1 MPERK
6 DIFLND
12 EIYHITARR
21 IGEDLLFKDEK
32 DYYRGVFSIFE
43 FNNLNSVEIRKR
55 RAERAQWKKKSSG
68 SPTSASLEPD
78 KRDKLVE
85 ILAFCF
91 MPNHIHLLLRQTKND
106 GISKFMQ
113 KCCGGYARYFKE
125 KYKELGKGYF
135 FQNRFNATHIESENQ
150 LKTAFVYIHT
160 NPIALI
166 EPGWKENGVT
176 NSEKVIKFLEN
187 YKWSSYQD
195 YIGKENFPSV
205 TQKEFLLEVMEKVQ
219 GCRNSLEDWVK
230 YKQELKK

>member
-1 MPERK
+1 M
-6 DIFLND
+6 
-12 EIYHITARR
+12 
-21 IGEDLLFKDEK
+21 GC
-32 DYYRGVFSIFE
+32 
-43 FNNLNSVEIRKR
+43 
-55 RAERAQWKKKSSG
+55 
-68 SPTSASLEPD
+68 SP
-78 KRDKLVE
+78 
-85 ILAFCF
+85 
-91 MPNHIHLLLRQTKND
+91 
-106 GISKFMQ
+106 
-113 KCCGGYARYFKE
+113 
-125 KYKELGKGYF
+125 
-135 FQNRFNATHIESENQ
+135 FNATHIESENQ

>member
-6 DIFLND
+6 SIFLND

-21 IGEDLLFKDEK
+21 IGEDLLFKDVK
-32 DYYRGVFSIFE
+32 DYYRGIFSIFE
-43 FNNLNSVEIRKR
+43 LNNLNYVEIRKR

-68 SPTSASLEPD
+68 SPTSATLEPD

-85 ILAFCF
+85 ILAFSF
-91 MPNHIHLLLRQTKND
+91 MPNHIHLLLKQIKDD

-125 KYKELGKGYF
+125 KYKELNKGYF
-135 FQNRFNATHIESENQ
+135 FQNRFHATHIEDDNQ
-150 LKTAFVYIHT
+150 LKTAFVYVHT

-166 EPGWKENGVT
+166 EPGWKENGII
-176 NSEKVIKFLEN
+176 NPEKAIDFLEN

-195 YIGKENFPSV
+195 YIGKENFSSV
-205 TQKEFLLEVMEKVQ
+205 TQREFLSEAMEGVK
-219 GCRNSLEDWVK
+219 GCRGSVEDWIK
-230 YKQELKK
+230 YKQIIKK